1 MSTYDIVEPLIV
13 GLVVAGSALFSLRQ
27 TMPKA
32 AARLGELARR
42 GGIPERFAGFLFGAA
57 KAADCGCGQCS
68 GCGPVQAT
76 QTVTVHRG
84 KSCH

>member
-1 MSTYDIVEPLIV
+1 MNTYHFFELAVVGLIV
-13 GLVVAGSALFSLRQ
+13 AASTLFSLRQ

-32 AARLGELARR
+32 AARVGELARR
-42 GGIPERFAGFLFGAA
+42 GGMPDRLASFFFGAK

-68 GCGPVQAT
+68 GCGPAQSS
-76 QTVTVHRG
+76 QTITLHRS

>member
-1 MSTYDIVEPLIV
+1 MSTYGIVEPLIV
-13 GLVVAGSALFSLRQ
+13 SLVVAGSALFSLRQ

-42 GGIPERFAGFLFGAA
+42 RGVPERFATFLFGAA
-57 KAADCGCGQCS
+57 KAADCGCGQCT
-68 GCGPVQAT
+68 GCGPVQTT
-76 QTVTVHRG
+76 QTITVHRG

>member
-1 MSTYDIVEPLIV
+1 MSTYSIVEPLIV

-32 AARLGELARR
+32 AARVGELARR
-42 GGIPERFAGFLFGAA
+42 GGMPDRLASFFFGAP

-68 GCGPVQAT
+68 GCGPAQSS
-76 QTVTVHRG
+76 QTITLHRS